1 MRRKPYWD
9 ADRIMQ
15 ERLYLR
21 QVLMQSDKA
30 RALSRPLTAACL
42 NEVIPVEDNV
52 YRLYI
57 PNGLD
62 NDITVLCFGLDQVD
76 EGIEGHYD
84 NANALPVWMQER
96 LALLL
101 MIEPVPPISEV
112 KGVGRRIDENVFWIY
127 KPVL

>member
-15 ERLYLR
+15 ERRSLR
-21 QVLMQSDKA
+21 HTLMQFDRA
-30 RALSRPLTAACL
+30 RALSTPLTAYL
-42 NEVIPVEDNV
+42 DEVIPVEDNV
-52 YRLYI
+52 YRLHI

-62 NDITVLCFGLDQVD
+62 SDITVLCFGLDQVD